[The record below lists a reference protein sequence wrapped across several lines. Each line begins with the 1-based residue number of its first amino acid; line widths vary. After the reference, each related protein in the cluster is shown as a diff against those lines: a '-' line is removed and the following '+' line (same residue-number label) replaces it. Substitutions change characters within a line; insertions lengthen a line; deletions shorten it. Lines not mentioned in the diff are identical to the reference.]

1 MVGGGGRADQ
11 GPPTGCKTR
20 SGAVRTAKV
29 LSVKVRGVCGVRA
42 QGRCV
47 NSRRTT
53 ACVHTGAGRAGA
65 RRCAVRGVAGPEEG
79 AGRALCPALVCQRG
93 AGVQTHGVWRGPGFR
108 AQGEGL
114 RASVGLCPGRL
125 CLPRSVGG
133 PGCLLTPGSA
143 GGDAGPTPGS
153 TSAPTPASRSWIAP
167 APGRPLLR
175 HPCSVA
181 GRSSRAG
188 ASPRGWGLRGARRPN
203 GAAPQSGHA
212 PRSPPRAPS
221 RSPARSPAPS

>member
-1 MVGGGGRADQ
+1 M
-11 GPPTGCKTR
+11 
-20 SGAVRTAKV
+20 
-29 LSVKVRGVCGVRA
+29 RA
-42 QGRCV
+42 QGRYV
-47 NSRRTT
+47 NSRQTT

-65 RRCAVRGVAGPEEG
+65 RRCAVRGVAGPRGGRRACSVPRVGVPARRGG
-79 AGRALCPALVCQRG
+79 ADARSV
-93 AGVQTHGVWRGPGFR
+93 RGPGFR
-108 AQGEGL
+108 AQGVGL

-143 GGDAGPTPGS
+143 GGDAGRTPGS
-153 TSAPTPASRSWIAP
+153 TSAPTPASRSWLAQ
-167 APGRPLLR
+167 APGRRLLR

-181 GRSSRAG
+181 GRSSSAG
-188 ASPRGWGLRGARRPN
+188 ASPHGWGLCGARRPN